1 MQTEPIIRFDVSVD
15 TARRFELVFNTT
27 THPSRVGRGVCGAE
41 AQGRFGILQNYSR
54 PSPCSGLVNFVEMG
68 RVNPAIAA
76 TKQPTRSVGCFVGV
90 AGRGSP
96 FSSRQV
102 GKICSA
108 EFDSH
113 AGKAVCLLPSPP
125 EKVKAPFGAKL
136 FRWRWGESNSRAVG
150 YERSV
155 YDA

>member
-54 PSPCSGLVNFVEMG
+54 PSRCSRLVNFVENL
-68 RVNPAIAA
+68 NPAVTSSHVRAM
-76 TKQPTRSVGCFVGV
+76 RSMLTST

-96 FSSRQV
+96 SCSLGSEQNMLRRVRFSRRQ
-102 GKICSA
+102 S
-108 EFDSH
+108 S
-113 AGKAVCLLPSPP
+113 LPASIST

-136 FRWRWGESNSRAVG
+136 FRWRWGESYSRAVG